1 MQSEAAPSGDRAALV
16 LFSGGQDSA
25 TCLAWALDRF
35 DHVETLGFD
44 YGQRHRVELDR
55 RAALRAGT
63 TDLNPDWAPRLGADH
78 TLALDA
84 LGQVSETALTREAAI
99 GYEASGLPNTF
110 VPGRNLVFLT
120 FAAALA
126 YRRGLRHVVGG
137 MCETDYSGY
146 PDCRD
151 DTIKALQVALN
162 LGMERRFVLHT
173 PLMWL
178 DKAQTWELAESLGGR
193 ALVDLIVEESHTCY
207 LGERGQRHP
216 WGYGCGTCP
225 ACRLRADG
233 YARFT
238 AA

>member
-1 MQSEAAPSGDRAALV
+1 MTSSDGALV

-35 DHVETLGFD
+35 DRVETLGFD
-44 YGQRHRVELDR
+44 YGQRHRIELDCR
-55 RAALRAGT
+55 DRLRAGMT
-63 TDLNPDWAPRLGADH
+63 RIVPASAGRLGEDH

-84 LGQVSETALTREAAI
+84 LGQVSETALTRETEI
-99 GYEASGLPNTF
+99 GYAVSGLPNTF

-126 YRRGLRHVVGG
+126 YRRGLRHIVGG
-137 MCETDYSGY
+137 MCETDFSGY

-173 PLMWL
+173 PLMWI
-178 DKAQTWELAESLGGR
+178 DKAETWRLARDLGGE
-193 ALVDLIVEESHTCY
+193 ALVDLIVRESHTCY
-207 LGERGQRHP
+207 LGERGALHA
-216 WGYGCGTCP
+216 WGHGCGTCP
-225 ACRLRADG
+225 ACALRASG
-233 YARFT
+233 YARFR
-238 AA
+238 AEDA